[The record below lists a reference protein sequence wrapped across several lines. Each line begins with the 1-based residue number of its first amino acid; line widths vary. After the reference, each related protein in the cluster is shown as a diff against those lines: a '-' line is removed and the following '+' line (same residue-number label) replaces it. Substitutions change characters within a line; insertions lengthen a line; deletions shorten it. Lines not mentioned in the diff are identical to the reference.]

1 MSVSVSG
8 LSAHLHQHV
17 SPACPATRVVNS
29 SQSTHISTH
38 LRSRSTCSQ
47 ACPPSSLWWRV
58 GRLRSDQLI
67 TPPRL
72 PLHPSPLEPLQM
84 FPTARPAADADLAR
98 MSASNR
104 ASSSRMPARPAS
116 AAPSMRPVG
125 RRRSRPQTAGSVC
138 KPATSSAIP
147 HQFRQFDALSKTQ
160 TFPCLAPGSNA
171 RRQAKELHNVLDI
184 MLENKASKAVAA
196 VGVRDGNQRGGRRDS
211 GGPATSTSPEPGSS
225 AVSRGSDGTNAHTTG
240 EGVQDGDRDEGA
252 ISSPSSSL
260 DTHAALGTEG
270 MLFDACF
277 QETIRQISFHCKDW
291 ATVLLRVRSI
301 YRDLLLDTCDAM
313 SGLEEARINRS
324 SEAEQRCDKLT
335 RALTTCEC

>member
-1 MSVSVSG
+1 
-8 LSAHLHQHV
+8 
-17 SPACPATRVVNS
+17 
-29 SQSTHISTH
+29 
-38 LRSRSTCSQ
+38 
-47 ACPPSSLWWRV
+47 
-58 GRLRSDQLI
+58 
-67 TPPRL
+67 
-72 PLHPSPLEPLQM
+72 M
-84 FPTARPAADADLAR
+84 FPTARPAADMDLAR

-125 RRRSRPQTAGSVC
+125 RRRRRLQTAGSVS
-138 KPATSSAIP
+138 KPATSSTIP
-147 HQFRQFDALSKTQ
+147 HQFRKFDALSKTQ

-171 RRQAKELHNVLDI
+171 RRQAKELHTVLDI
-184 MLENKASKAVAA
+184 MLENKACKAVAD
-196 VGVRDGNQRGGRRDS
+196 VGVRDGINGRGGDS
-211 GGPATSTSPEPGSS
+211 EGPATSTSREPGSS

-240 EGVQDGDRDEGA
+240 EEAQDGDRDEGT
-252 ISSPSSSL
+252 IPSPVSSL

-291 ATVLLRVRSI
+291 ATVLMRVRSL
-301 YRDLLLDTCDAM
+301 YRDLLLDTCDTM

-335 RALTTCEC
+335 SALTICEC